1 MGFISLGR
9 DYIREGYTQIDNV
22 FLAKYLA
29 DADAIDVKVYLYG
42 LMLAKEESENNL
54 EKIALALR
62 LTEERILN
70 AYEYWQ
76 DLGLVTLR
84 QNPEFQVVYNSVKM
98 PATKAV
104 LYNARE
110 FSEFV
115 DELRRVFPEKILS
128 EQDVLKYV
136 ETMKSYKMEQNA
148 MLLIAR
154 YCRDKRG
161 TTNTASVIG
170 LASSWAKQGLTT
182 MHKVNERLDE
192 LERDSADMRLVY
204 DELGL
209 KSKPAVEDQEQF
221 AEWIKKGFRLDAVL
235 TAARICKRKGGMSK
249 LTRLMD
255 ELYSQNAL
263 TAMEIN
269 AYQKEKEDIRAFASE
284 IIRTIGSYY
293 ATLEMPIETYVNPWL
308 KLGYEKGALLA
319 IAKFCFMRN
328 VKTLDGM
335 QVVVDK
341 FYKMGIVTL
350 DGINSYVARQAK
362 IDSAIK
368 EVLEKAGAEPFISN
382 RDRDFYRAF
391 IEDWGF
397 DHEVVLAVAENAKDK
412 PFPMSYVNKILLIFK
427 QNGIFTVSGAKAFF
441 ESGSGEGSNRSKKKD
456 SKDMVIK
463 QEYTQEEIASV
474 FRDVKDIDL
483 DNWDV

>member
-1 MGFISLGR
+1 MGFCSLGR

-29 DADAIDVKVYLYG
+29 DADALDVKVYLYG
-42 LMLAKEESENNL
+42 LMLAKEESENSL
-54 EKIALALR
+54 EKIAYALR
-62 LTEERILN
+62 LTEERIIN
-70 AYEYWQ
+70 AYNYWQ
-76 DLGLVTLR
+76 DLGLVTVHET
-84 QNPEFQVVYNSVKM
+84 PEFQVIYNSVKT
-98 PATKAV
+98 PTTKTV
-104 LYNARE
+104 LFNARE
-110 FSEFV
+110 YSEFV
-115 DELRRVFPEKILS
+115 DELRRIFPEKILS
-128 EQDVLKYV
+128 EQEIVKYV
-136 ETMKSYKMEQNA
+136 ETIKTYKMEQNA

-154 YCRDKRG
+154 YCRDNRG
-161 TTNTASVIG
+161 TTNTASVLG

-182 MHKVNERLDE
+182 MDKVNERLDE
-192 LERDSADMRLVY
+192 LERDSEDMRLVY
-204 DELGL
+204 TELGL
-209 KSKPAVEDQEQF
+209 KSKPTVEDQENF
-221 AEWIKKGFRLDAVL
+221 AEWTKNGFRLDAIL

-249 LTRLMD
+249 LTRLMN
-255 ELYSQNAL
+255 ELYAQGAL
-263 TAMEIN
+263 TATEIN
-269 AYQKEKEDIRAFASE
+269 AYQKEKEETRAFASE

-293 ATLEMPIETYVNPWL
+293 ATLDMPIETYVNPWL

-362 IDSAIK
+362 IDVAIK
-368 EVLEKAGAEPFISN
+368 EVLESAGAEPFISN

-397 DHEVVLAVAENAKDK
+397 DHEVVLVVAENAKGK

-427 QNGIFTVSGAKAFF
+427 QNGIFTVEGAKAFF
-441 ESGSGEGSNRSKKKD
+441 ESGANEHKKSGKKD
-456 SKDMVIK
+456 SKDLVMK

-474 FRDVKDIDL
+474 FRDVKDIDV
-483 DNWDV
+483 DNWDI

>member
-1 MGFISLGR
+1 MGFCSLGR

-22 FLAKYLA
+22 FLSKYLA

-42 LMLAKEESENNL
+42 LMLAKEESENSL
-54 EKIALALR
+54 EKIAYALR

-70 AYEYWQ
+70 AYNYWQ
-76 DLGLVTLR
+76 DLGLVTIR
-84 QNPEFQVVYNSVKM
+84 QTPDFQVIYNSVKI
-98 PATKAV
+98 PQTKTV
-104 LYNARE
+104 LFNARE
-110 FSEFV
+110 YSEFV

-128 EQDVLKYV
+128 EQEIVKYV
-136 ETMKSYKMEQNA
+136 ETMKAYKMEQNA

-170 LASSWAKQGLTT
+170 LASSWAKQGLIT
-182 MHKVNERLDE
+182 MDKVNERLDE
-192 LERDSADMRLVY
+192 LEKDSEGMRLVY
-204 DELGL
+204 AELGL
-209 KSKPAVEDQEQF
+209 KSKPAVEDQEAF
-221 AEWIKKGFRLDAVL
+221 AEWCKKGFRLDAIL
-235 TAARICKRKGGMSK
+235 TASRICKRKGGMSK

-263 TAMEIN
+263 TATEIN
-269 AYQKEKEDIRAFASE
+269 AYQKEKEEIRAFASE
-284 IIRTIGSYY
+284 IIRTLGSYY
-293 ATLEMPIETYVNPWL
+293 ATLDMPIETYVNPWL
-308 KLGYEKGALLA
+308 KLGFEKSALLA
-319 IAKFCFMRN
+319 IAKFCFLRN

-350 DGINSYVARQAK
+350 EGINSYVVRQGK
-362 IDSAIK
+362 IDGAIK

-391 IEDWGF
+391 IEEWGF
-397 DHEVVLAVAENAKDK
+397 DHEVVLVVAENAQGK
-412 PFPMSYVNKILLIFK
+412 PFPMSYINKILLIFK
-427 QNGIFTVSGAKAFF
+427 QNGIFTTTAAKSFF
-441 ESGSGEGSNRSKKKD
+441 ESGGNEYKKSGKKD
-456 SKDMVIK
+456 SKDLVMK

-483 DNWDV
+483 DNWDI

>member
-1 MGFISLGR
+1 MGFCCLGR

-42 LMLAKEESENNL
+42 LMLAKEESENSL
-54 EKIALALR
+54 EKIAYALR
-62 LTEERILN
+62 LTEERIIN
-70 AYEYWQ
+70 AYNYWQ
-76 DLGLVTLR
+76 DLGLVTIR
-84 QNPEFQVVYNSVKM
+84 QTPDFQVVYNSVKM
-98 PATKAV
+98 PLSKTV

-128 EQDVLKYV
+128 EQEIVKYV
-136 ETMKSYKMEQNA
+136 ETMKTYKMEQNA

-170 LASSWAKQGLTT
+170 LASSWAKQGLIT
-182 MHKVNERLDE
+182 MDKVNDRLDE
-192 LERDSADMRLVY
+192 LERDSEDMRLVY
-204 DELGL
+204 GELGL
-209 KSKPAVEDQEQF
+209 KSKPAIEDQEQF
-221 AEWIKKGFRLDAVL
+221 AEWTKKGFHLDAIL

-249 LTRLMD
+249 LSRLME

-263 TAMEIN
+263 TATEIN
-269 AYQKEKEDIRAFASE
+269 AYQKEKEEIRAFASE

-293 ATLEMPIETYVNPWL
+293 ATLDMPIETYVNPWL
-308 KLGYEKGALLA
+308 KLGYEKNALLA

-350 DGINSYVARQAK
+350 EGINSYVARQAK
-362 IDSAIK
+362 IDGLIK
-368 EVLEKAGAEPFISN
+368 EVLESAGAEAFISA

-397 DHEVVLAVAENAKDK
+397 EHEVVLVVAENAKGK
-412 PFPMSYVNKILLIFK
+412 PFPMSYINKILLIFK

-441 ESGSGEGSNRSKKKD
+441 ESGAHEHKKSGKKD
-456 SKDMVIK
+456 SKDLVMK

-474 FRDVKDIDL
+474 FRDVRDIDL
-483 DNWDV
+483 DSLDI